1 MTDVVTCTKCDGRGG
16 HEALHPRYGSRDC
29 PEAYILVDC
38 EQCDGT
44 GAMTLKEW
52 ILDLLIDL
60 EAFLD
65 NQADAEIDANGRM
78 IGNDAMKLLDRVQE
92 AMKECE
98 K

>member
-16 HEALHPRYGSRDC
+16 FEANHPQWGSRSC

-38 EQCDGT
+38 GQCLGT
-44 GAMTLKEW
+44 GVMTLKEW
-52 ILDLLIDL
+52 MLELLTDV

-65 NQADAEIDANGRM
+65 NYTDAEIDANGNM
-78 IGNDAMKLLDRVQE
+78 HPNEAMRLFDRVQE
-92 AMKECE
+92 AIKECE